1 MMITPISPLKKST
14 HLMLGADH
22 YGSRISNWLP
32 ALSENMMNKI
42 FSAVAAAGLL
52 TYLPP
57 AQADIDIAQTPIFVS
72 AAVPPLNMLVMG
84 RDHKLYYEAYNDASD
99 LNGDGKLDIGYKGY
113 LLPAQGGIDYYG
125 YFNSK
130 VCYTH
135 DGSKFVPAVLGTG
148 SNGKE
153 CSGKWSGDFLN
164 YVATAR
170 IDALR
175 KVLYGGYRST
185 DSTTETVLQ
194 ASYIP
199 QDAHSWGKEYTSV
212 AINGY
217 NINLYTPLSL
227 PATGLNHLFAV
238 TSTTENTAPNLR
250 VLNDSA
256 FRIWNWVSK
265 ERTVADSTCVNSS
278 GSTVACSTAGSASGA
293 WAEVPASALSGLTV
307 STWKDSIANPAN
319 NADMNT
325 LFSATN
331 NTSSKFCGT
340 ASTTLVRSSG
350 TSNSNPFVPGAKSCT
365 QDNYHSLIEGTLTVP
380 TTGTY
385 SFAVDGDDAVDVTI
399 NGALVA
405 SWYGGHGAS
414 NSAASLDS
422 HSGTVYLTAGQSH
435 TIKFRHE
442 EGAGGDGWNLYF
454 KSPSSVTSNMTDYS
468 IRVATCTAGPSGAT
482 DTTLQETSCK
492 GYPSGS
498 YKPTGILHDY
508 GQTNRMYF
516 GLLSGSYAKNMSGG
530 ILRSNIQ
537 SFTNEL
543 NLTTGQFSG
552 TSGIVDTINK
562 LRTYD
567 FGYSSHVYGCGFIT
581 SRRMTQTDTCYM
593 WGNPIGEMM
602 YEATRYF
609 AGATTPTLL
618 YDYSTT
624 SGPDVTL
631 ALPKPDWTPPYS
643 AVSNGR
649 EAYPGCSVPA
659 MTVISDIN
667 PSYDFKLPGGT
678 ASWQTE
684 NGGTAFSNS
693 DDPTAIR
700 GLNVSTEVDAIWTA
714 EGTAS
719 RNIFIG
725 ESNGVSDDAPTA
737 KTVTNLSTVRG
748 LAPEEPT
755 KSGTYYSAGVSRF
768 AAQHNIGGDKKLL
781 TYSVALASPLPKIEF
796 PVGNNRTVT
805 VVPFAKSVQNSS
817 YKPTNQIVDFYV
829 AEIANTDSNN
839 TNITVNGGRPYAKFR
854 INYED
859 VEQGADHDMD
869 AIALYT
875 LSLNTAG
882 TLDIRLDSEYAAG
895 GAVQNMG
902 YIISGTTNDGIFLE
916 ICDLAGNSTTACD
929 SPGVYF
935 YGLNTPPGRNPGYC
949 ASRAS
954 DTECKTL
961 PITTT
966 RTFTGSNTSSA
977 SLLND
982 PLWYAAKYGN
992 TSPTWDADLNGVPDN
1007 YFLVTNALTLKAQL
1021 DKAFGDLSQKNN
1033 SVSRPAAARAPVPH
1047 STDTLQAIYRT
1058 EFEVES
1064 WSGDLIK
1071 ETYSATGEVTEIW
1084 KASDNVPA
1092 SRNIKM
1098 SNTAGTALVD
1108 FNWSNLAGRSFNGVG
1123 LQTALNLNPATT
1135 LNDSSGQA
1143 RVAFVRGESCAS
1155 LTGCSTFRTKNKK
1168 IGDIIGSSPVVVKG
1182 AQYLSYMADRVDG
1195 AAGDYSTFKTT
1206 QAARRGQIY
1215 VGANDGMLHAFNE
1228 TNGAETLA
1236 FIPTAVIRDLNR
1248 LPAADYT
1255 SQSSDNHHYYVD
1267 GAISATD
1274 VYFGGAW
1281 HTVLVGALGAGGKEV
1296 FALDVTDPDNV
1307 SLLWEFTSDSI
1318 SSGICDTNSGCV
1330 TTALCTASN
1339 NCTSDLGF
1347 SLAAPV
1353 TARLHN
1359 GKWSVVIANG
1369 YNSANNGT
1377 GKAVLF
1383 VLNIQDG
1390 TLVKRLD
1397 AQGETAANGLSSPKL
1412 ADNNSDGVADYAYAG
1427 DLQGNMWR
1435 FDLIGTS
1442 ATTTPFARTNDGDS
1456 LADEF
1461 RVGFSGTALYQA
1473 RTGDGAP
1480 TKQSITSAPSLIRHP
1495 TRLGYIVAFGTGR
1508 YLGVTDKVSP
1518 YQMQTLYGIWDR
1530 QTLGQ
1535 AASTTPTLN
1544 RTNLQQQTITSA
1556 LSITFGTGSTAITRN
1571 VRTLS
1576 NTAVA
1581 WFSDTNSAGKYGWYL
1596 DLSTTTTSAGER
1608 IVDDMSKRGDVLI
1621 INTRTPN
1628 SDPCESGVDGRYYG
1642 IDPATGGRTSFKV
1655 FDLNGD
1661 GKIDTLDS
1669 LVSAVD
1675 SSAGGTIITD
1685 GAGGPLDKP
1694 CLRGS
1699 DGKCTTIDQ
1708 GPNSS
1713 GRQNWRV
1720 VPQDEE

>member
-1 MMITPISPLKKST
+1 MNQLISSIKKSSNFT
-14 HLMLGADH
+14 HEVGQ
-22 YGSRISNWLP
+22 YGSRISHWLP

-42 FSAVAAAGLL
+42 FSAVAAVGLL
-52 TYLPP
+52 TYLSP
-57 AQADIDIAQTPIFVS
+57 AQADIDIAQSPIFVS

-113 LLPAQGGIDYYG
+113 LLPTQGGIDYYG

-135 DGSKFVPAVLGTG
+135 DTSKFVPAVLGTG

-217 NINLYTPLSL
+217 DISLYTPLTL
-227 PATGLNHLFAV
+227 PNTGLRHLFAV
-238 TSTTENTAPNLR
+238 TSTAENAAPKLR

-265 ERTVADSTCVNSS
+265 ERPVADTNCVNSS
-278 GSTVACSTAGSASGA
+278 GSTVTCATTGTSGP

-307 STWKDSIANPAN
+307 TTWKDNIASPAN
-319 NADMNT
+319 TAAMDS
-325 LFSATN
+325 LFSPTN
-331 NTSSKFCGT
+331 NTNSTRCGT
-340 ASTTLVRSSG
+340 GTTAQVRSSG
-350 TSNSNPFVPGAKSCT
+350 TSNSNPFVPGASSCT
-365 QDNYHSLIEGTLTVP
+365 QDGYHTLIEGTLTVP

-385 SFAVDGDDAVDVTI
+385 SFAVDGDDAVDFTI
-399 NGALVA
+399 NGTLVA
-405 SWYGGHGAS
+405 SWYDGHGAN
-414 NSAASLDS
+414 NSATSLTS
-422 HSGTVYLTAGQSH
+422 HSGTAYLTAGQAY

-442 EGAGGDGWNLYF
+442 EGSGGDGWNLYF
-454 KSPSSVTSNMTDYS
+454 TSPSSVASSMTDYS
-468 IRVATCTAGPSGAT
+468 IRVAACTAGPGGAT

-543 NLTTGQFSG
+543 NLTTGQFSAV
-552 TSGIVDTINK
+552 SGIVDTINK

-567 FGYSSHVYGCGFIT
+567 FDYNNNYQYGCGFIS
-581 SRRMTQTDTCYM
+581 SRRMRQTDTCYM

-609 AGATTPTLL
+609 AGATTPTPL
-618 YDYSTT
+618 YDYTT
-624 SGPDVTL
+624 GPDVTL
-631 ALPKPDWTPPYS
+631 ALPKPGWTPPYS

-649 EAYPGCSVPA
+649 AAYPSCSVPA

-667 PSYDFKLPGGT
+667 PSYDFKLPGGK

-693 DDPTAIR
+693 GDPTAIR
-700 GLNVSTEVDAIWTA
+700 GLDVSTEVDAIWTA

-755 KSGTYYSAGVSRF
+755 KSGTYYSAGISRF

-805 VVPFAKSVQNSS
+805 VVPFAKSVQNNS
-817 YKPTNQIVDFYV
+817 YKPTNQIVDFYI

-839 TNITVNGGRPYAKFR
+839 TNITVNSGRPYAKFR

-875 LSLNTAG
+875 LSLNAAG

-916 ICDLAGNSTTACD
+916 ICDLANNSTTVCD
-929 SPGVYF
+929 SPGAYF

-949 ASRAS
+949 ASKS
-954 DTECKTL
+954 NDPECKSL
-961 PITTT
+961 PIAST

-1033 SVSRPAAARAPVPH
+1033 SVSRPAAGREPVSN
-1047 STDTLQAIYRT
+1047 STSTLQAIYRT

-1071 ETYSATGEVTEIW
+1071 ETYSTTGVATEIW
-1084 KASDNVPA
+1084 KASDNVPTT
-1092 SRNIKM
+1092 RNIKM
-1098 SNTAGTALVD
+1098 GNATGTALID
-1108 FNWSNLAGRSFNGVG
+1108 FNWTNLASRSFDGVE
-1123 LQTALNLNPATT
+1123 LQTALNLNPTT
-1135 LNDSSGQA
+1135 TVNDSSGPA
-1143 RVAFVRGESCAS
+1143 RVKFIRGESCAS
-1155 LTGCSTFRTKNKK
+1155 LTGCSTFRTKDKK
-1168 IGDIIGSSPVVVKG
+1168 LGDIIGSSPVLVKG
-1182 AQYLSYMADRVDG
+1182 AQYLSYLADRIDG
-1195 AAGDYSTFKTT
+1195 AAGDYSTFKTN

-1228 TNGAETLA
+1228 ADGAETLA
-1236 FIPTAVIRDLNR
+1236 FIPTAVIRNLNR

-1267 GAISATD
+1267 GAISVTD

-1318 SSGICDTNSGCV
+1318 SSGVCDTSSGCV
-1330 TTALCTASN
+1330 TTSPCTASN
-1339 NCTSDLGF
+1339 NCISDLGF
-1347 SLAAPV
+1347 SLPAPV

-1359 GKWSVVIANG
+1359 GKWGVVIANG

-1390 TLVKRLD
+1390 SLVKRLD

-1427 DLQGNMWR
+1427 DLQGNLWR
-1435 FDLIGTS
+1435 FDLIGTA
-1442 ATTTPFARTNDGDS
+1442 ATATPFARTNDRNS

-1461 RVGFSGTALYQA
+1461 RVGFSGAALYQA
-1473 RTGDGAP
+1473 RTGGGVP

-1535 AASTTPTLN
+1535 TASTTPTLN
-1544 RTNLQQQTITSA
+1544 RSNLQQQTITSA
-1556 LSITFGTGSTAITRN
+1556 LSATFGTGDAAITRN
-1571 VRTLS
+1571 VRILS

-1581 WFSDTNSAGKYGWYL
+1581 WFSATNTAGKYGWYL
-1596 DLSTTTTSAGER
+1596 DLSATTTSAGER
-1608 IVDDMSKRGDVLI
+1608 IVDDMIKRGDVLI

-1642 IDPATGGRTSFKV
+1642 IDPSTGGRTTFNV

-1661 GKIDTLDS
+1661 GKLNAADS
-1669 LVSAVD
+1669 QSSTPISGVD
-1675 SSAGGTIITD
+1675 ADAGGTIITD
-1685 GAGGPLDKP
+1685 GDGGPLEKP

-1699 DGKCTTIDQ
+1699 DGKCTTIDL

-1720 VPQDEE
+1720 VPQD